1 MKVLVVG
8 GGGREH
14 ALSVALAR
22 SPEVTDI
29 YCAPGNGGIAEVAGC
44 LPNLQASDIDGLLRF
59 ATDEGIDLT
68 VVGPEAPLVAGI
80 VDRFRE
86 AGLRIYGPDAAGARL
101 EGSKAFAK
109 QLFERNNIPA
119 AASRTFSDHKDAR
132 EFLEAREVYPV
143 VIKADGLA
151 GGKGVLICEDKDEA
165 VKAIEDVMVEQRFGE
180 AGNQVLVEEFLR
192 GEEASIHAVT
202 DGKTLVVLPTS
213 QDHKRIG
220 DGDKGL
226 NTGGM
231 GAYSPAPVVTPAL
244 LERIERQILIPTL
257 HALRLEGIDY
267 RGTLYAGLM
276 LTKGGPRLLEYNV
289 RFGDPETQV
298 ILPRIKSDFALLLK
312 AAADQT
318 LADIDGIEF
327 DDRTAVGV
335 VMAAEGYPERYQT
348 GKAIS
353 GLDQAGRLD
362 DVQVYHAGTSD
373 RSGQTI
379 TAGGRVLCVTA
390 LGDDVRA
397 ARDRSY
403 EAVEQISW
411 DGAYYR
417 KDIAHR
423 AL

>member
-14 ALSVALAR
+14 GLCVALSKSR
-22 SPEVTDI
+22 QVTDL
-29 YCAPGNGGIAEVAGC
+29 YCAPGNGGIADVAGC

-86 AGLRIYGPDAAGARL
+86 VGLRIYGPDASGARL
-101 EGSKAFAK
+101 EGSKSFAK
-109 QLFERNNIPA
+109 ELFERNNIPA
-119 AASRTFSDHKDAR
+119 AASRTFTDHKEALDS
-132 EFLEAREVYPV
+132 LEERDVYPV

-151 GGKGVLICEDKDEA
+151 GGKGVLICANKAEA
-165 VKAIEDVMVEQRFGE
+165 VQGIQDVMVELRFGE
-180 AGNQVLVEEFLR
+180 AGNTVIVEEFLR
-192 GEEASIHAVT
+192 GEEASIHAIT
-202 DGKTLVVLPTS
+202 DGDTLVVLPTS
-213 QDHKRIG
+213 QDHKRAG
-220 DGDKGL
+220 DGDEGL

-244 LERIERQILIPTL
+244 LEKIERQILIPTL
-257 HALRLEGIDY
+257 HALRLENIDF

-298 ILPRIKSDFALLLK
+298 ILPRLKTDLALLLA
-312 AAADQT
+312 AAADKK
-318 LADIDGIEF
+318 LADIESIEF
-327 DDRTAVGV
+327 DDRSAVGV

-348 GKAIS
+348 GKAIT

-362 DVQVYHAGTSD
+362 DVQVYHAGTME
-373 RSGQTI
+373 RSGQI
-379 TAGGRVLCVTA
+379 LTAGGRVLCVTA

-397 ARDRSY
+397 ARDQSY
-403 EAVEQISW
+403 RAVEQISW
-411 DGAYYR
+411 EGAYYR